1 MLFPIGDENIKGGHK
16 PIFSYSLIL
25 VNVLIFAYEMQLGD
39 RIGDF
44 VNTFGAT
51 PREVVAGNNL
61 FTLFTSIFLHGSFM
75 HLLGNMLFLWIFAD
89 NIEAVVGNIRFML
102 FYLLGGLVAH
112 AAHIAY
118 DPTSIVPTV
127 GASGSIAAV
136 MGAYLVMFPKSKVRV
151 LFIIFPFKIP
161 AFLFLGLWIYLQIQS
176 GIGSLEMRGEQV
188 GGVAYWAHIGGFV
201 FGVLYGFIKRSAP
214 MKQQYQN
221 MEREYV

>member
-1 MLFPIGDENIKGGHK
+1 M
-16 PIFSYSLIL
+16 
-25 VNVLIFAYEMQLGD
+25 V
-39 RIGDF
+39 
-44 VNTFGAT
+44 
-51 PREVVAGNNL
+51 
-61 FTLFTSIFLHGSFM
+61 
-75 HLLGNMLFLWIFAD
+75 
-89 NIEAVVGNIRFML
+89 
-102 FYLLGGLVAH
+102 
-112 AAHIAY
+112 
-118 DPTSIVPTV
+118 
-127 GASGSIAAV
+127 
-136 MGAYLVMFPKSKVRV
+136 PKSKVRV